1 MKNKKLFTISDI
13 AELTNT
19 PASTVRYYKDN
30 YKEFYPSRNVKGKR
44 YPVYEKQAIE
54 VTELIRDMYS
64 DNKEKHDIYKR
75 LEGKYQPLID
85 LSDDDTGDNEKQPET
100 ATGGQ
105 PTNNATTAIE
115 TIDSQTKILY
125 RLGVQQKE
133 WIQNQDS
140 LLEHYKK
147 QTKRQNEV
155 IQELEQDNETLRAD
169 LEETQQEIER
179 LKSRLKPSLLSKIIG

>member
-1 MKNKKLFTISDI
+1 MKNKTYYTISDI
-13 AELTNT
+13 AEQTQL
-19 PASTVRYYKDN
+19 PASTVRYYKKS
-30 YKEFYPSRNVKGKR
+30 YSEFYPFRKVKGKR
-44 YPVYEKQAIE
+44 YPVYEKQAVE
-54 VTELIRDMYS
+54 VTELIRDMY
-64 DNKEKHDIYKR
+64 NEGKEKHDIYKR
-75 LEGKYQPLID
+75 LEGKFQPLID
-85 LSDDDTGDNEKQPET
+85 LTDDDIESKEKEPET
-100 ATGGQ
+100 ATEGQ
-105 PTNNATTAIE
+105 PTNNAVA

-125 RLGVQQKE
+125 RLGLQQKE